1 MIKVFIICTFVII
14 RQTFASLLV
23 TYNISKDEYGTDLF
37 KCATSMTSNTF
48 VGARFK
54 KHIRKAVCE
63 PLYFSSLSES
73 NNNDNYVYIVK
84 TCVKEA
90 FPEKVDF

>member
-1 MIKVFIICTFVII
+1 MIRVFIICAFVII
-14 RQTFASLLV
+14 KQTFASLLV

-54 KHIRKAVCE
+54 KHIHKAVCE
-63 PLYFSSLSES
+63 PLYFSSLSEA
-73 NNNDNYVYIVK
+73 NIDDNYVYIVK
-84 TCVKEA
+84 SCVKEA
-90 FPEKVDF
+90 FHEKVDF